1 MLKKTVTYI
10 DYNSSERTEDL
21 YFNISKAELA
31 EMELGVTGGFSEM
44 MKKIVAAQDVP
55 SIVKIVKD
63 LILKS
68 YGEKSS
74 DGRRFIKSPELSEA
88 FSQTEAYTEV
98 FLDLVASAENMADF
112 VNAIIPSDISRKA
125 ALSASEI

>member
-10 DYNSSERTEDL
+10 DYNSTERTEDL

-31 EMELGVTGGFSEM
+31 ELELSVTGGFSEM

>member
-10 DYNSSERTEDL
+10 DYNSTERTEDL

-112 VNAIIPSDISRKA
+112 VNAIIPSDINRKA
-125 ALSASEI
+125 ALPASEI

>member
-10 DYNSSERTEDL
+10 DYNSTERTEDL

-55 SIVKIVKD
+55 SIVKIVKE

>member
-1 MLKKTVTYI
+1 MLKKTVTYT
-10 DYNSSERTEDL
+10 DYNGTERTEDL

-125 ALSASEI
+125 ALPVSEI